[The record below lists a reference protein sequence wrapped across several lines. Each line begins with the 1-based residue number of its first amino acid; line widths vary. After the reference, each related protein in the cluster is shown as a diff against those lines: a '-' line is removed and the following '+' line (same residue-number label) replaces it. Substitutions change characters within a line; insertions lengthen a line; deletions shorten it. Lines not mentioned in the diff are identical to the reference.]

1 MEIFVMTVILI
12 VLLGYALYLI
22 FTDGKI
28 PFRNLGNLQNR
39 RMYPVQKQNHEK
51 PQNELS
57 NAYYVTSVLTKS
69 EYAFYTI
76 LEDKC
81 DYADLIICPKVRLED
96 FINVRNIREKQSY
109 RGRIKSR
116 HVDFLICDRQM
127 NPLCGIE
134 LDDSSHNSWK
144 AQKADNFKN
153 ELYRAIGLTLY
164 RVQTG
169 SNFEAKIDFIIHE
182 LQQKS
187 TP

>member
-1 MEIFVMTVILI
+1 MINYILVIAI
-12 VLLGYALYLI
+12 ICLYLFRYDI
-22 FTDGKI
+22 KRAI
-28 PFRNLGNLQNR
+28 KNYFRNNNLRNQ
-39 RMYPVQKQNHEK
+39 RMYPVQREQHTNQQNT
-51 PQNELS
+51 LS
-57 NAYYVTSVLTKS
+57 EVYYLTSPLTKP
-69 EYAFYTI
+69 EYVFYTI

-116 HVDFLICDRQM
+116 HVDFLICDREM
-127 NPLCGIE
+127 KPLCGIE

-144 AQKADNFKN
+144 AQKTDKFKN
-153 ELYRAIGLTLY
+153 ELYNAIGLKLY